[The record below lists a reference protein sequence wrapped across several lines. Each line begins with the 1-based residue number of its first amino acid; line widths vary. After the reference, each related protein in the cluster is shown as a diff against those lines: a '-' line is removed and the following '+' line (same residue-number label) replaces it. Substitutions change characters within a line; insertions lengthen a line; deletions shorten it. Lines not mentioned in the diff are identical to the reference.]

1 MANREDVGMAEL
13 ADKKA
18 EEKKYS
24 DRDLS
29 RDFPQVFRP
38 NGTVKRSTL
47 RKKYGLR
54 EAMDLVQRMNAYVN
68 DSTLLDND
76 LCLMIFSRGGMVQ
89 LTGEAAKYALRER
102 PDTFIDLIEMGHN
115 FRVC

>member
-1 MANREDVGMAEL
+1 MAQREADGMVEV

-18 EEKKYS
+18 EEKPYGAK
-24 DRDLS
+24 DLA
-29 RDFPQVFRP
+29 RDFPQVFRA

-47 RKKYGLR
+47 RKKYALR
-54 EAMDLVQRMNAYVN
+54 EAMALVQKMSEYVMQSAIRE
-68 DSTLLDND
+68 DD

-89 LTGEAAKYALRER
+89 LTGEAAKYALLER
-102 PDTFIDLIEMGHN
+102 QETFIDLIEMGHN

>member
-1 MANREDVGMAEL
+1 MAQREAEGMVEV

-18 EEKKYS
+18 EEKPYGAK
-24 DRDLS
+24 DLS
-29 RDFPQVFRP
+29 RDFPQVFRA

-68 DSTLLDND
+68 NATNIEQD

-89 LTGEAAKYALRER
+89 LTGAAAKYALIER
-102 PDTFIDLIEMGHN
+102 ADTFIDLIEMGHN